1 MQIWYR
7 TKSWVKNILAD
18 VPQEPAVH
26 FSSATRLPQE
36 IVKIIVGHLIYGI
49 PSLIACSLTCYSWY
63 IASFPHLHHIFVT
76 RPGICFWGPK
86 FAWPRPLQKAG
97 NLGLLPFVKKFS
109 VESSLPS
116 PEAFSRKHLNPA
128 VLRQFSTLT
137 NVQEPALSHLDIPS
151 FMPRVQQFF
160 GHFVPSVRFLT
171 LAFPVGSPRQ
181 ILFFIGSFQH
191 LDDPTLY
198 GYEPGCQQAGL
209 PDGSALVPP
218 FAPHC
223 GDGWKFHGWGLR
235 ASWRTWFTCSVG
247 SGSGA

>member
-76 RPGICFWGPK
+76 RPGICFWDPK
-86 FAWPRPLQKAG
+86 FDWPRPLQKAG

-109 VESSLPS
+109 IESSLLS
-116 PEAFSRKHLNPA
+116 PEAFSRKHLNPG

-137 NVQEPALSHLDIPS
+137 NVQEFVLPTWIFQASCHVCSSSSAIS
-151 FMPRVQQFF
+151 YHQSGPRKIREEVRRSSERISRGIF
-160 GHFVPSVRFLT
+160 G
-171 LAFPVGSPRQ
+171 
-181 ILFFIGSFQH
+181 
-191 LDDPTLY
+191 
-198 GYEPGCQQAGL
+198 
-209 PDGSALVPP
+209 
-218 FAPHC
+218 
-223 GDGWKFHGWGLR
+223 
-235 ASWRTWFTCSVG
+235 
-247 SGSGA
+247 